1 MNNESGGGRRDR
13 SPAVRY
19 GVAVIASV
27 IAAGAQYF
35 LQPVFG
41 DQFPLAAFPAAVVVT
56 AWFGGLGPGLLATL
70 VGSVTS
76 AYFFLRPINQI
87 RIEDPATAASLFVLT
102 LVGLM
107 VGVAVRQLRQQAHTE
122 RDARTETEK
131 QLRQSDQLQ
140 QLTATLSRAKTPT
153 DVLGTCLPD
162 LLHAVEAEAGAVLVI
177 SDDGTQYEIVH
188 AMGYTDRAADD
199 GQRHAVSAD
208 SPLAAAIRRR
218 DPVFVEKSDVQRGA
232 GGPWVAGPPL
242 ALREGDVIVPLI
254 AAGRAIGAVTLGIG
268 STRQIAAKELDF
280 LVRAGRL
287 TAQALDR
294 ARLYDEAEK
303 ARAEAEALRVRA
315 DSNLRE
321 RQKAEEALLLSE
333 ARYRALA
340 ARTSRLYELSA
351 GLSEAVTLDAVARV
365 IVRQGKVVVGASA
378 GSVATLVDGGTR
390 FETVYGEE
398 YGSHGIE
405 SHRRFAAEPGLCS
418 TAAVQTERPVFVGSF
433 VEWQERYP
441 RSASIAADGGYASS
455 AALPLVADGAVFG
468 VLSFHFTVPVN
479 FDDEYRALLTSV
491 AFHCA
496 QALDRARLYETAER
510 ARAEAEAA
518 NRSKDDFLSTISH
531 ELRTPL
537 NAMLGWAA
545 MLRNGTVDAS
555 RTDRAIEAIFNNAT
569 RQGRLI
575 EELLDVSRIVAGR
588 ASIDPQDVDLG
599 ENIRGAVE
607 GMMPLAAAKGVELRF
622 ETTPGVHVVADPRR
636 LEQVFLNVLSNA
648 VKFTPQN
655 GRITVDVA
663 LSDQSAIVRVTDTGI
678 GIEPAFLPHVFE
690 RFRQADSAP
699 TRSVGGLGLGLF
711 ISRQLVEAQG
721 GAIRVDSNGSGTGT
735 TFTVTLPAAVGTAAA
750 CLASA
755 NGSAVPARD
764 REEQMPVLT
773 GTCVLLVDDEPDARE
788 VMAATLESCGATV
801 MSASS
806 ARDALET
813 LDRADVDLL
822 LSDIAMP
829 GQDGCELIREI
840 RAMPSAR
847 LASLPAAAVTAHARD
862 DERERALAAGFHMYL
877 TKPVLPAALAHAVA
891 TLAGSRLSAER
902 AAR

>member
-1 MNNESGGGRRDR
+1 MTSESGGRDR
-13 SPAVRY
+13 SPAARY
-19 GVAVIASV
+19 GVAIIASV
-27 IAAGAQYF
+27 VAAGVQYF

-41 DQFPLAAFPAAVVVT
+41 DRFLLAAFPAAVMVT
-56 AWFGGLGPGLLATL
+56 AWFGGLGPGILATL
-70 VGSVTS
+70 GGSVTA
-76 AYFFLRPINQI
+76 AYFFVRPVNQV
-87 RIEDPATAASLFVLT
+87 RVEDPATAAALFVLT
-102 LVGLM
+102 LVGLL

-122 RDARTETEK
+122 RDARTETER

-162 LLHAVEAEAGAVLVI
+162 LLHAVEAEAGAVLLI
-177 SDDGTQYEIVH
+177 SDDGTQYEIAH
-188 AMGYTDRAADD
+188 AMGYADRAADD
-199 GQRHAVSAD
+199 GQRRPVSRD
-208 SPLAAAIRRR
+208 SPLAAAIRQR
-218 DPVFVEKSDVQRGA
+218 DPLFVEKSDVLRVDAAQF
-232 GGPWVAGPPL
+232 VAEPAL
-242 ALREGDVIVPLI
+242 AWREGDVIVPLI
-254 AAGRAIGAVTLGIG
+254 AAGRAIGAVALSIG
-268 STRQIAAKELDF
+268 STRQLAGEELDF
-280 LVRAGRL
+280 LVRASRL

-303 ARAEAEALRVRA
+303 ARAEAEDLRVRA
-315 DSNLRE
+315 DSDLRE
-321 RQKAEEALLLSE
+321 RQKAEEALRLSE
-333 ARYRALA
+333 TRYRALA

-378 GSVATLVDGGTR
+378 GSVATLVDGRTR

-398 YGSHGIE
+398 YGAHGIE

-479 FDDEYRALLTSV
+479 FDDEYTALLTSV
-491 AFHCA
+491 AQHCA

-545 MLRNGTVDAS
+545 MLRSGTIDAS
-555 RTDRAIEAIFNNAT
+555 RTGRAIEAIFNNAT

-636 LEQVFLNVLSNA
+636 LEQVFLNVISNA
-648 VKFTPQN
+648 VKFTPQS

-663 LSDQSAIVRVTDTGI
+663 LVEQAAVVRVTDTGI
-678 GIEPAFLPHVFE
+678 GIDRAFIPHVFE

-699 TRSVGGLGLGLF
+699 TRTVGGLGLGLF

-721 GAIRVDSNGSGTGT
+721 GAIRVDSDGPGTGT

-750 CLASA
+750 CHASA
-755 NGSAVPARD
+755 NGSVASARD
-764 REEQMPVLT
+764 PEEPMPVLT

-801 MSASS
+801 MSAAS
-806 ARDALET
+806 ARDALEA

-840 RAMPSAR
+840 RAMPSTR

-862 DERERALAAGFHMYL
+862 DERERALAAGFHLYL
-877 TKPVLPAALAHAVA
+877 TKPVLPAALANAVA
-891 TLAGSRLSAER
+891 ALAGGRLSAGR
-902 AAR
+902 AIR